1 MRKFIYVSVTIFIL
15 FLTGCSNDSNR
26 YKFTYD
32 LTMDNYTDFI
42 EISTFTPSSNE
53 GVKFIQIIV
62 TIKDGDALLDD
73 VEITYS
79 LKHYSNFFDNNTTT
93 SHTHT
98 YTLNSNLT
106 INVPRF
112 SDQTTV
118 KITSIKGKILTN
130 ISREIDY
137 EKSEEIKLQLESKL
151 TPFLD
156 ATELSIETKIALTIS
171 GQTFNESVFINIRQ
185 SPFYLSSFSNN
196 QGIIINESNNSYIL
210 TEVGRFESLNY
221 YRLIDQFDS
230 IDEVDSM
237 PDTNIGIVLSDDFFY
252 SFEDDMY
259 TLTGDTKT
267 ILRQL
272 ITDENTMNA
281 FLNVYKENTLTVT
294 IKVNDYSYTE
304 TVKLNFEGGSIMV
317 SMTYDT
323 STFSEANL
331 NNYVQMPPLNP
342 DLIAHSTDVSQTVKD
357 QLFVSGTTN
366 YYRVELTAGL
376 YAFEIDSSFDMT
388 FYTLDGT
395 LVQFDKSTDPLY
407 AEHKNIYNITEGTYI
422 LAISSRAD
430 FIKLYDFRIFP
441 LNSYK
446 TIGDQLNPI
455 LLTEDAI
462 NVEIEG
468 LYDYV
473 ILAIEAPEGGLLT
486 LSPNKASNLF
496 IYRYIS
502 DDHLDSSNL
511 NHKEGKPI
519 YISLTPGINK
529 FRVSSWY
536 VETVLFEIDLHGVT
550 WHDGITLTD
559 SYSDEFIV
567 TSRNGSNDFTF
578 KMDNDGYFV
587 IDILLDE
594 MLSFPRYGY
603 SAYISKS
610 NDLGVY
616 RSYTSF
622 SITETQTKIYLT
634 KGDYALRVPT
644 ILSYKIKSSR
654 DVPTN
659 LTSDTLTPY
668 DTTNLSNTLMNRD
681 INSYDTY
688 NWYPQN
694 IKKLHFSLS
703 KADYVYIDLYYPNEL
718 VLLDSLGN
726 VINLYDPSSLLLYLE
741 AETYTLYFK
750 ENDMHQTIKIAV
762 QVYIVDDPLVALDDS
777 FMDSLTTINWKED
790 FEFKLDYL
798 GDSDY
803 ASFVLLND
811 TKVQIYSSK
820 SVNITIF
827 NEQEKLIRSYSSTS
841 LTLDLTSGTYYFRVS
856 YGVFY
861 TPPIGTIYTFRLD
874 KLDA

>member
-1 MRKFIYVSVTIFIL
+1 MRKFIYFTVTIFIL
-15 FLTGCSNDSNR
+15 FLTGCTNDSNR
-26 YKFTYD
+26 YKFSYD

-42 EISTFTPSSNE
+42 EISTFTPASNE
-53 GVKFIQIIV
+53 SGEKFIQIIV

-79 LKHYSNFFDNNTTT
+79 LQHYSNFFDNYTTT
-93 SHTHT
+93 THTHT
-98 YTLNSNLT
+98 YTLHSDLI
-106 INVPRF
+106 INVPISLF

-118 KITSIKGKILTN
+118 KITSIKGRVLTN
-130 ISREIDY
+130 TSREIDY
-137 EKSEEIKLQLESKL
+137 EQSEKIKLQLESML

-171 GQTFNESVFINIRQ
+171 GQTINESVFMNIRQ

-196 QGIIINESNNSYIL
+196 QGIIISESNNSYIL

-230 IDEVDSM
+230 IDEVDSI
-237 PDTNIGIVLSDDFFY
+237 PDTDIGVVLSDDFFY
-252 SFEDDMY
+252 SFEDDIY

-267 ILRQL
+267 ILRQM
-272 ITDENTMNA
+272 ITDEDTLNA
-281 FLNVYKENTLTVT
+281 FLNVYKDNKLTLT
-294 IKVNDYSYTE
+294 IRVNDYSYTE
-304 TVKLNFEGGSIMV
+304 TVNLNFEGGSIMV

-323 STFSEANL
+323 SKFSEANL

-342 DLIAHSTDVSQTVKD
+342 ELITHSTDVSQTVKD

-366 YYRVELTAGL
+366 YYRVELTGGL

-395 LVQFDKSTDPLY
+395 LVHFDKSTDPLY
-407 AEHKNIYNITEGTYI
+407 AEHKNIYNIPEGTYI

-430 FIKLYDFRIFP
+430 FVKLYDFRIFP

-473 ILAIEAPEGGLLT
+473 ILAVEAPEGGLLT
-486 LSPNKASNLF
+486 LSPDKASNLF

-511 NHKEGKPI
+511 NNKESKPI

-536 VETVLFEIDLHGVT
+536 VETILFDIDLHGVT

-559 SYSDEFIV
+559 SYSDEFII
-567 TSRNGSNDFTF
+567 TSRNGSNDYSFT
-578 KMDNDGYFV
+578 MDNDGYFV

-616 RSYTSF
+616 QSYTSF
-622 SITETQTKIYLT
+622 SIT
-634 KGDYALRVPT
+634 
-644 ILSYKIKSSR
+644 
-654 DVPTN
+654 
-659 LTSDTLTPY
+659 
-668 DTTNLSNTLMNRD
+668 
-681 INSYDTY
+681 
-688 NWYPQN
+688 
-694 IKKLHFSLS
+694 
-703 KADYVYIDLYYPNEL
+703 
-718 VLLDSLGN
+718 
-726 VINLYDPSSLLLYLE
+726 
-741 AETYTLYFK
+741 
-750 ENDMHQTIKIAV
+750 
-762 QVYIVDDPLVALDDS
+762 
-777 FMDSLTTINWKED
+777 
-790 FEFKLDYL
+790 
-798 GDSDY
+798 
-803 ASFVLLND
+803 
-811 TKVQIYSSK
+811 
-820 SVNITIF
+820 
-827 NEQEKLIRSYSSTS
+827 
-841 LTLDLTSGTYYFRVS
+841 
-856 YGVFY
+856 
-861 TPPIGTIYTFRLD
+861 
-874 KLDA
+874 